1 MSFKSYFSG
10 FVAVLAMATNTAH
23 ADSKYAP
30 ANYQV
35 DPMHSKV
42 GFEIPHL
49 VISTVEGRFT
59 KFDGNIE
66 LAEKF
71 DKSKVN
77 VTVDMNSIDT
87 GVQKRDD
94 HLKSPEFFDVVKFPN
109 MKFESTAVSG
119 TPEDF
124 KMTGN
129 LTIKGITKKVV
140 FDGKYLGSM
149 KDGYGQDKTAFQAK
163 TKINRKDF
171 GLNWNKILEAGPT
184 VGDEVTIDL
193 RIQAAKIVAKK

>member
-1 MSFKSYFSG
+1 MSFKTSIACLA
-10 FVAVLAMATNTAH
+10 AVLALTTTVH
-23 ADSKYAP
+23 AESKYVA

-66 LAEKF
+66 LADKF

-77 VTVDMNSIDT
+77 VNVEIASVDT

-94 HLKSPEFFDVVKFPN
+94 HLKSPEFFDAAKFPS

-129 LTIKGITKKVV
+129 LTIKGVTKKVV
-140 FDGKYLGSM
+140 FDGKYLGSV

-171 GLNWNKILEAGPT
+171 GLTWNKMVEAGPT

-193 RIQAAKIVAKK
+193 RIQAAKVVAKK